1 MAIRA
6 MESGLHLSFLIV
18 MNGNGWD
25 TPRNVENPGALH
37 EVVVRDGGRTH
48 ISP

>member
-6 MESGLHLSFLIV
+6 MASSLHLSFLIV

-25 TPRNVENPGALH
+25 TPRNGENPGALH

-48 ISP
+48 ISL